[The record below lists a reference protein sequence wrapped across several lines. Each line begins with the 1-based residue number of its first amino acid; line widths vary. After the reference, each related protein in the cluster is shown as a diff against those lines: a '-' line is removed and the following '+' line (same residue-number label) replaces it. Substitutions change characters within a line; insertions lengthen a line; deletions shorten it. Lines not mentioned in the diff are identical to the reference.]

1 MKVYVLFLTALCCA
15 FGLTSAAQAALQ
27 EPVIK
32 VACVGDSITEG
43 TANVDHAINSWPLIL
58 ERMLERAQ
66 PGVYEVRNFGRSG
79 ATALRRGVKPY
90 WNQDVFSAGCDFQ
103 PNIVI
108 INLGTNDATNVSWLK
123 CGEEFEQDYRD
134 LIKVYQG
141 LESKPQIWLS
151 NLTPM
156 IAPHP
161 RVEENAPHRVEIEHI
176 ITALANEFD
185 LPVIDFKTPMSG
197 LPKLLTDGVHPNT
210 AGNELM
216 ALAAFAAL
224 MGQEGKADPSIRP
237 HMLSGAPQFL
247 VQNGQA
253 MDVRLGLWQQKEKF
267 VTGTGASKNLVAKIG
282 LAEGDFHMRTRLRLV
297 GQKNSAA
304 GFVMDGNFFG
314 FEGNT
319 GRVFRN
325 GAKLGRLRLLFP
337 AELMWP
343 RDSWIDFEV
352 IRNGGMVWYLV
363 NGTILDMAPI
373 PGRIEELAF
382 DPNRSNM
389 EIAEWSI
396 VGKTFPSTKITLF
409 ESGQQGVHTYRIPAL
424 VTTNSGTLIACC
436 DARINSGGDLP
447 NNIDT
452 VIRRSTDGGKSWLPI
467 QNIIDWSGKE
477 GTADPSLVVDRD
489 TGRIWCAVTWSE
501 SVNWHN
507 AKPGF
512 GRDTFHN
519 LLVYSDDDGLTWSE
533 PVDITKSLKDPS
545 WRSVWFSPGNGIQTT
560 TGRLVLPFSAADASG
575 ADSSWAAISD
585 DHGKTWSRV
594 GPTGTKTNESIIAQ
608 LADGTLIC
616 NLRSRHGFKLRGV
629 SSSSDDGDHWSPMEH
644 HQDLIEPVCQ
654 ASLLTVP
661 KALTPNGK
669 DWLVFCNPASTKREK
684 LTVRVSFD
692 GGETWPHSRLIHA
705 GPTAYSCMSLLPQGG
720 IGILYE
726 RGSTN
731 SYEGI
736 SFAPVPL
743 QSLLDSDPTK

>member
-1 MKVYVLFLTALCCA
+1 MKIHALFLAALCCT
-15 FGLTSAAQAALQ
+15 FGLTSTAQAALQ
-27 EPVIK
+27 NQAIK

-43 TANVDHAINSWPLIL
+43 TANVDHAVNSWPLIL
-58 ERMLERAQ
+58 DRMLERAQ
-66 PGVYEVRNFGRSG
+66 PGVYEVGNFGRSG
-79 ATALRRGVKPY
+79 ATSIRRGKKPY
-90 WNQDVFSAGCDFQ
+90 WDEDVFSKGCDFQ

-141 LESKPQIWLS
+141 LESKPQVWLS

-161 RVEENAPHRVEIEHI
+161 RVEQCAPHRVVIERT
-176 ITALANEFD
+176 ITSLAAEFG
-185 LPVIDFKTPMSG
+185 LQVIDFKTPMLG

-216 ALAAFAAL
+216 ALATFAAL
-224 MGQEGKADPSIRP
+224 TGEKGKPDPSIRP
-237 HMLSGAPQFL
+237 RALSGTPHFL

-253 MDVRLGLWQQKEKF
+253 VDVRLRTWQQNKGA
-267 VTGTGASKNLVAKIG
+267 VTGTGATQNLVAKTS
-282 LAEGDFHMRTRLRLV
+282 LAEGDFHMRARLRLI

-319 GRVFRN
+319 GKVFRN
-325 GAKLGRLRLLFP
+325 GGTFGSLRLLFP
-337 AELMWP
+337 AEMMWP
-343 RDSWIDFEV
+343 RDSWMDFEV

-363 NGTILDMAPI
+363 NGTILEMAPI
-373 PGRIEELAF
+373 SGHIDQLAF

-396 VGKTFPSTKITLF
+396 IGKTAPSTQTTLF
-409 ESGQQGVHTYRIPAL
+409 ERGQQGVHTYRIPAL
-424 VTTNSGTLIACC
+424 ITTNSGTLIACC
-436 DARINSGGDLP
+436 DARINNSGDLP

-477 GTADPSLVVDRD
+477 GTADPSLVVDRE
-489 TGRIWCAVTWSE
+489 TGRIWCAVTWGE
-501 SVNWHN
+501 STNWHN
-507 AKPGF
+507 SKPGF

-519 LLVYSDDDGLTWSE
+519 LLVYSDDDGLNWSA
-533 PVDITKSLKDPS
+533 PIDITKSLKDPS
-545 WRSVWFSPGNGIQTT
+545 WRSVWFSPGNGIQTKS
-560 TGRLVLPFSAADASG
+560 GRLVLPFSAADASG

-594 GPTGTKTNESIIAQ
+594 GPTGTTTNESIIAQ
-608 LADGTLIC
+608 LASGTLVC

-629 SSSSDDGDHWSPMEH
+629 SSSTDDGDHWSPMEH
-644 HQDLIEPVCQ
+644 HQELIESVCQ

-692 GGETWPHSRLIHA
+692 GGATWPIARLIHA
-705 GPTAYSCMSLLPQGG
+705 GPTAYSCMTLLPQGG
-720 IGILYE
+720 IGLLYE

-731 SYEGI
+731 PYEGI
-736 SFAPVPL
+736 SFTSVPL
-743 QSLLDSDPTK
+743 QWLLDGSQAE